1 MVLKNGLAMERS
13 KMIKSWLFVAL
24 PVVFL
29 LVLFLF
35 RDSLV
40 GLGSMEIRRM
50 QKKDEATSIA
60 DSVRLLY
67 DYSNGQNEYKY
78 TFLEF
83 GAKGCLSCKKMETVM
98 EEVSQEYVGKVKV
111 RFFNLTRKECQSW
124 AQYYGIVTIPTQV
137 VLDHRGCEIF
147 RHSGYIST
155 EDLGKVFGG
164 L

>member
-1 MVLKNGLAMERS
+1 MERS
-13 KMIKSWLFVAL
+13 KMIRSWLFVAF

-29 LVLFLF
+29 LILFLF
-35 RDSLV
+35 RDSLMRF
-40 GLGSMEIRRM
+40 GSKEIRQM
-50 QKKDEATSIA
+50 QEKEEATSIA

-67 DYSNGQNEYKY
+67 DYSNGLNGYKY

-98 EEVSQEYVGKVKV
+98 EEVSQEYIGKVKV
-111 RFFNLTRKECQSW
+111 RFLNLTKKECQSW

-147 RHSGYIST
+147 RHSGYISA
-155 EDLGKVFGG
+155 EDLGKVFRG